1 MFFTQEILLY
11 ILKQYQYLINISL
24 YDDKSLRYYD
34 NENFILEIPKLI
46 TTSFGKDEYIFNHTS
61 VTRAKDIGMIRRR
74 YKNNYNDLINIALV
88 NKSFYKYLYLN
99 IFNFLIVYNKKD
111 KYDEKKKYN
120 VHFKKIFHKF
130 KWMKIGDINNEYIFT
145 INENQLVYFEA
156 LYNNFKTMKTE
167 DLSCKI
173 TKETIKEFIVP
184 KIFSFY
190 PFSNF
195 SLINLVNLVDKKGIY
210 KDYQYMIQIEEHK
223 NHNYIE
229 IVSLEERVV
238 VRKIYGSFNYCYLHF
253 NNFGKRE
260 VDYFINSRSPF
271 YFYFFGD
278 FIFNLLS
285 KLKDSDIEKFLK

>member
-46 TTSFGKDEYIFNHTS
+46 ATSFG
-61 VTRAKDIGMIRRR
+61 
-74 YKNNYNDLINIALV
+74 
-88 NKSFYKYLYLN
+88 
-99 IFNFLIVYNKKD
+99 
-111 KYDEKKKYN
+111 
-120 VHFKKIFHKF
+120 
-130 KWMKIGDINNEYIFT
+130 NNEYIFT

-210 KDYQYMIQIEEHK
+210 KDYQYMIQIEEH
-223 NHNYIE
+223 
-229 IVSLEERVV
+229 
-238 VRKIYGSFNYCYLHF
+238 
-253 NNFGKRE
+253 
-260 VDYFINSRSPF
+260 
-271 YFYFFGD
+271 
-278 FIFNLLS
+278 
-285 KLKDSDIEKFLK
+285 

>member
-34 NENFILEIPKLI
+34 NEYF
-46 TTSFGKDEYIFNHTS
+46 
-61 VTRAKDIGMIRRR
+61 
-74 YKNNYNDLINIALV
+74 
-88 NKSFYKYLYLN
+88 
-99 IFNFLIVYNKKD
+99 
-111 KYDEKKKYN
+111 
-120 VHFKKIFHKF
+120 
-130 KWMKIGDINNEYIFT
+130 FT

-210 KDYQYMIQIEEHK
+210 KDYQYMIQIEE
-223 NHNYIE
+223 
-229 IVSLEERVV
+229 
-238 VRKIYGSFNYCYLHF
+238 
-253 NNFGKRE
+253 
-260 VDYFINSRSPF
+260 
-271 YFYFFGD
+271 
-278 FIFNLLS
+278 
-285 KLKDSDIEKFLK
+285 